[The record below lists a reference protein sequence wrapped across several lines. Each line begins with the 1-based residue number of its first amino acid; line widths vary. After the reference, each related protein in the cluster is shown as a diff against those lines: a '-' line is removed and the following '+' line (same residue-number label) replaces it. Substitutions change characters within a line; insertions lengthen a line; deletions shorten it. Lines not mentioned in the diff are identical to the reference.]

1 MVMYVRSFECSF
13 FFSLKHRAP
22 GSVVVQ
28 IICVIWGWCSEW
40 FSQFLI
46 CVFLVFFL
54 SHFVH
59 LWLVLVPMLV
69 LVLVPVMEL
78 MLLTM
83 CSECVCV
90 VMNGREFI
98 LCSYNINL
106 QKKKTS
112 CTTSIHH
119 FLSLRLLFIVPFNC
133 HICKMKCEYKSIR
146 LSDIPKWLL
155 AKKWE
160 KIWRTTGLRKK
171 ALTAVEGI
179 EAKNAKK

>member
-1 MVMYVRSFECSF
+1 MYVRSFEYSF
-13 FFSLKHRAP
+13 FFSLKQRAP
-22 GSVVVQ
+22 GSVVMW

-78 MLLTM
+78 LLLTM
-83 CSECVCV
+83 CSVCI

-98 LCSYNINL
+98 SCSYNINL

-112 CTTSIHH
+112 CATSIHH
-119 FLSLRLLFIVPFNC
+119 FLSSRLLFIVPFNC
-133 HICKMKCEYKSIR
+133 HICKMKFYK
-146 LSDIPKWLL
+146 
-155 AKKWE
+155 AKRYTKMIVS
-160 KIWRTTGLRKK
+160 KKMRKN
-171 ALTAVEGI
+171 L
-179 EAKNAKK
+179 KNNRIT